1 MDPKLLT
8 PADVD
13 AARWELCGDPE
24 RSWAAYGGA
33 MRMYRFALGRTW
45 DVAKPSALWILLN
58 PATADHDSDDRTTL
72 RLTVYAES
80 WGYGGFV
87 VVNLFA
93 LRSTD
98 PKRLRYAADP
108 VGPGNDDVVLRAA
121 TLAGSDPVCG
131 WGNQGA
137 FRGRAQAVT
146 EMLAKDGVTLTALA
160 VTALGNPTHPL
171 YLPRYLTPSPWQ
183 P

>member
-1 MDPKLLT
+1 
-8 PADVD
+8 
-13 AARWELCGDPE
+13 
-24 RSWAAYGGA
+24 

-45 DVAKPSALWILLN
+45 NVSKPSALWILLN

-72 RLTVYAES
+72 RLAGYAES
-80 WGYGGFV
+80 WGCGGFV

-93 LRSTD
+93 LRSSD
-98 PKRLRYAADP
+98 PKRLRYAPDP

-121 TLAGSDPVCG
+121 TLAGTDPVCG

-146 EMLAKDGVTLTALA
+146 EMLAANGVTLTALA
-160 VTALGNPTHPL
+160 VTALGSPTHPL
-171 YLPRYLTPSPWQ
+171 YLPRHLTPSPWQ

>member
-1 MDPKLLT
+1 MEPQLLT

-33 MRMYRFALGRTW
+33 MRMYRLALGRTW
-45 DVAKPSALWILLN
+45 DVSKPSALWILLN
-58 PATADHDSDDRTTL
+58 PATADHDSDDRTTV
-72 RLTVYAES
+72 RLAGYAKS
-80 WGYGGFV
+80 WGFGGFV

-93 LRSTD
+93 LRTTD

-121 TLAGSDPVCG
+121 TLAGSKPVCG
-131 WGNQGA
+131 WGNHGA
-137 FRGRAQAVT
+137 FGSRAQAVT
-146 EMLAKDGVTLTALA
+146 QMLATNGVRLTALA

-171 YLPRYLTPSPWQ
+171 YLPRSLTPSPWQ